1 MDNIKPI
8 SRFASLKEDLS
19 VNDNKKNNNV
29 KNQNYGEPSKLKAD
43 KPIEKNGSFKNDI
56 VNNTISNKDKFY
68 ERNKFYDKDNTFREK
83 EYLKNIHDNLDIEKF
98 PELTTNNV
106 VVSEKKETMN
116 FLDKLKCSNKI
127 LDDSTIDKDL
137 INLKPG
143 WVLYKKDTHTNRI
156 IIKSHDEIKETSSED
171 ENENINNTFNKL
183 VELYEYRTNQ
193 YIEQNGFDNWEK
205 TFKFHDWKERAIEE
219 EDTEEEIIIDS
230 EEQEDGDELV

>member
-1 MDNIKPI
+1 
-8 SRFASLKEDLS
+8 
-19 VNDNKKNNNV
+19 
-29 KNQNYGEPSKLKAD
+29 
-43 KPIEKNGSFKNDI
+43 
-56 VNNTISNKDKFY
+56 
-68 ERNKFYDKDNTFREK
+68 
-83 EYLKNIHDNLDIEKF
+83 
-98 PELTTNNV
+98 
-106 VVSEKKETMN
+106 MN

>member
-1 MDNIKPI
+1 M
-8 SRFASLKEDLS
+8 
-19 VNDNKKNNNV
+19 
-29 KNQNYGEPSKLKAD
+29 
-43 KPIEKNGSFKNDI
+43 
-56 VNNTISNKDKFY
+56 
-68 ERNKFYDKDNTFREK
+68 
-83 EYLKNIHDNLDIEKF
+83 
-98 PELTTNNV
+98 
-106 VVSEKKETMN
+106 
-116 FLDKLKCSNKI
+116 
-127 LDDSTIDKDL
+127 DDSTIDKDL